1 MPADIQVNTEKYCF
15 LRETCRD
22 SLQLSMPLRQIP
34 AQMIS
39 RLQIKEP
46 FVLVLV
52 SEHSQVSEINAAVIR
67 GLWVKRYLASAEQQ
81 KQQENLVF
89 VRHFENVPR
98 PILPRLQSGAHC
110 ACECHFPCAYATSV
124 NIRYASVYACAYAY
138 VAV

>member
-1 MPADIQVNTEKYCF
+1 
-15 LRETCRD
+15 
-22 SLQLSMPLRQIP
+22 
-34 AQMIS
+34 MIS

-67 GLWVKRYLASAEQQ
+67 RLWVKRYLASAEQQ

-110 ACECHFPCAYATSV
+110 AYECHFPCAYATSA

-138 VAV
+138 VVV